1 MNSIVIDD
9 TDATWL
15 LYDALAHYLDHRS
28 KHDETREGMPLL
40 LNLASRVV
48 LTREASE

>member
-15 LYDALAHYLDHRS
+15 LYDALTHYLDHRS

-48 LTREASE
+48 LTRETGE